1 VTNRHEAAEQ
11 PETLQDRFRDAIAP
25 RTLMLGVGVLLLQ
38 FGFIFSYIGAFH
50 APRPYRIP
58 VTVVAPA
65 QVSGQLIDQLNAI
78 AGQPVTAT
86 TSADADEARN
96 ALRIGATSAVY
107 VVNPE
112 GTDDSL
118 LVASGGGTA
127 VATAVEELFT
137 KAAAQQHR
145 TFTIDDAVPLQE
157 GDARGLSGFY
167 LVIGWAVGGYLF
179 AAMLGIAKGSR
190 AATFP
195 RALWRLGATVPY
207 ALASGIGGAVIAE
220 HVLHAL
226 GGHFWA
232 VAGIGV
238 LVTLS
243 AATVTIALETLFGV
257 IGIGLTVV
265 IFVILGN
272 PSAGGAY
279 QPALLPA
286 FWRVISGALPNG
298 AGTDAIRRIVYFG
311 SHGITQHIVVL
322 LLWTAGGVVVTL
334 AASAL
339 MHRSKRP
346 A

>member
-1 VTNRHEAAEQ
+1 
-11 PETLQDRFRDAIAP
+11 
-25 RTLMLGVGVLLLQ
+25 MLGVGVLLLQ

-50 APRPYRIP
+50 APQPYRIP

-86 TSADADEARN
+86 TSADADEGRN

-226 GGHFWA
+226 GGHF
-232 VAGIGV
+232 
-238 LVTLS
+238 
-243 AATVTIALETLFGV
+243 
-257 IGIGLTVV
+257 
-265 IFVILGN
+265 
-272 PSAGGAY
+272 
-279 QPALLPA
+279 
-286 FWRVISGALPNG
+286 
-298 AGTDAIRRIVYFG
+298 
-311 SHGITQHIVVL
+311 
-322 LLWTAGGVVVTL
+322 
-334 AASAL
+334 
-339 MHRSKRP
+339 
-346 A
+346 